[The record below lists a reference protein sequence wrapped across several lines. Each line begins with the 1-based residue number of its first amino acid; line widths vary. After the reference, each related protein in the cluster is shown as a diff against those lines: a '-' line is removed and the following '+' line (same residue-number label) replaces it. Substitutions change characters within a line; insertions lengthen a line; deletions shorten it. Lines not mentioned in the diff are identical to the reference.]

1 MLIALAVL
9 AALETASPAPSPVVE
24 VTLTGAAGAPVSAAP
39 RTLSDV
45 ARERRE
51 GRKAVGGFSAAETT
65 VSRAP
70 VRFPAFAW
78 AEEETTPEPEVV
90 PGPETP
96 EPYVTGWGV
105 WPGGWIGGA
114 SRPRPHVSP
123 RAHPTSRPAAGAV
136 RRPAFRSAARMP
148 GFAVGGASRRP

>member
-1 MLIALAVL
+1 MWVALAVL
-9 AALETASPAPSPVVE
+9 AALETASPPVVE
-24 VTLTGAAGAPVSAAP
+24 LTLTGAPGAAVSAAR

-70 VRFPAFAW
+70 LRFPAFVW
-78 AEEETTPEPEVV
+78 QEEERIREPEVV
-90 PGPETP
+90 PRPEAP

-105 WPGGWIGGA
+105 WPGGFIGGA
-114 SRPRPHVSP
+114 PRPRPHASP
-123 RAHPTSRPAAGAV
+123 LAHPPSRPAPGAA

-148 GFAVGGASRRP
+148 AFAAGGASRRP